1 MAGLGDV
8 TEGANLTSGGPA
20 GRLLPFLQVKGE
32 GDLGYLLA
40 AEVKTGQQGPTH
52 KGGKRRQTIWDRI
65 RKQNNQLTPLPM
77 AMTIPSIS
85 LEL

>member
-1 MAGLGDV
+1 MAGSGDV

-40 AEVKTGQQGPTH
+40 AEVKTGQQGPDT
-52 KGGKRRQTIWDRI
+52 
-65 RKQNNQLTPLPM
+65 
-77 AMTIPSIS
+77 
-85 LEL
+85 

>member
-1 MAGLGDV
+1 MSAVSPTVCLRAWHQAGVQTESADGQWEITVAGLGDV

-40 AEVKTGQQGPTH
+40 AEVKTGQQGPDT
-52 KGGKRRQTIWDRI
+52 
-65 RKQNNQLTPLPM
+65 
-77 AMTIPSIS
+77 
-85 LEL
+85 